1 LCGAR
6 HDGSDIVKI
15 ISTTEGY
22 GVPFTKTRRPAAAVK
37 VANIDSSLF
46 VELETVD

>member
-1 LCGAR
+1 MCGAR

-22 GVPFTKTRRPAAAVK
+22 GVPFTKITPSGSGCEGGKHRLIA
-37 VANIDSSLF
+37 S